1 MMMLPFLLG
10 GATLVLAILVYG
22 AWLGSLPRSVCPQCG
37 EATVPISSPLTSAL
51 DRWVRRRWCSACA
64 WTGWGRNGPM
74 LSRERGPVADGSGFR
89 WGEER
94 LGADLGFVWGEEER
108 ARRAANHPSGFR
120 WRGNGPAQP
129 AGPARARAVT
139 R

>member
-22 AWLGSLPRSVCPQCG
+22 AWLGSLPKSVCPQCG
-37 EATVPISSPLTSAL
+37 EATVPISSRLTSAL

-89 WGEER
+89 WGEDR
-94 LGADLGFVWGEEER
+94 LPVDLGFVWRADER

-120 WRGNGPAQP
+120 WRGTDPDQ
-129 AGPARARAVT
+129 PARARAVT